1 MRGSVARDFR
11 RQANEV
17 AQKVHGNLIP
27 PIKAAFENEQ
37 QTRKRVDD
45 LEKRFAGL
53 AACNVGLESR
63 VYRGF
68 WGRLRWL
75 LTGE

>member
-37 QTRKRVDD
+37 QTRKRVERLEERATDIED
-45 LEKRFAGL
+45 LLRRPF
-53 AACNVGLESR
+53 R
-63 VYRGF
+63 
-68 WGRLRWL
+68 GRLRWL
-75 LTGE
+75 LTGK